1 MLSTA
6 GGRTRVVATETP
18 GMLAEVDRVGLAAIA
33 THMLADVQ
41 DLVIPHLSTP
51 TGGTTTGRMVVQPT
65 G

>member
-1 MLSTA
+1 M
-6 GGRTRVVATETP
+6 ATETP